1 MRIKSLPE
9 EERPLEKLA
18 RSGQKTLSNAELL
31 ALIIHTGTPGGSAIR
46 LAENVLSV
54 CARGLSDLGAIE
66 MEELTSIP
74 GIGKSKAATVL
85 AAIELGKRIAT
96 SPGARRL
103 SASSA
108 DEVAGLFME
117 TLRYEKKEHFKS
129 VMVNSR
135 GDVISI
141 DDVSVGELSSTVVH
155 PREVFR
161 QAVRRSAA
169 GLIFV
174 HNHPS
179 GDPTPSEEDILTTKR
194 LIAGGEVLGIR
205 VLDHIVI
212 GDGAYASL
220 RGMGL
225 IEQ

>member
-85 AAIELGKRIAT
+85 AAIELGK
-96 SPGARRL
+96 
-103 SASSA
+103 
-108 DEVAGLFME
+108 
-117 TLRYEKKEHFKS
+117 KEHFKS

-179 GDPTPSEEDILTTKR
+179 GDPTPSEEDVLTTKR

>member
-179 GDPTPSEEDILTTKR
+179 GDPSPSQEDINVTQR
-194 LIAGGEVLGIR
+194 LVKAGKIMDVP
-205 VLDHIVI
+205 VLDHIILGHNRFV
-212 GDGAYASL
+212 SL
-220 RGMGL
+220 KEKGEM
-225 IEQ
+225 

>member
-18 RSGQKTLSNAELL
+18 RSGQRTLSNAELL

-54 CARGLSDLGAIE
+54 CARGLSDLG
-66 MEELTSIP
+66 
-74 GIGKSKAATVL
+74 
-85 AAIELGKRIAT
+85 AIELGKRIAT

-179 GDPTPSEEDILTTKR
+179 GDPTPSEEDVLTTKR

>member
-1 MRIKSLPE
+1 M
-9 EERPLEKLA
+9 
-18 RSGQKTLSNAELL
+18 
-31 ALIIHTGTPGGSAIR
+31 
-46 LAENVLSV
+46 
-54 CARGLSDLGAIE
+54 SDLGAIE

-179 GDPTPSEEDILTTKR
+179 GDPTPSEEDVLTTKR